1 MFASSMYKIGLF
13 SSTTRYK
20 IQNTTVHYLI
30 MSSPMEAR
38 LKKYI
43 GSSTLSQTM
52 PIQYKK
58 DTQFS
63 DVETKRD
70 PMCDRI
76 CFLPKRVPGMLA
88 QT

>member
-20 IQNTTVHYLI
+20 IENTTVHYLI
-30 MSSPMEAR
+30 VSSPMEAR

-43 GSSTLSQTM
+43 GFRTLSQTM
-52 PIQYKK
+52 SIQYKK

-63 DVETKRD
+63 DVETK
-70 PMCDRI
+70 C
-76 CFLPKRVPGMLA
+76 VSNV
-88 QT
+88 

>member
-1 MFASSMYKIGLF
+1 
-13 SSTTRYK
+13 
-20 IQNTTVHYLI
+20 
-30 MSSPMEAR
+30 MEAR

-43 GSSTLSQTM
+43 GSRTLSQTM

-63 DVETKRD
+63 DVETKR
-70 PMCDRI
+70 
-76 CFLPKRVPGMLA
+76 VPGVLA